1 MTSSIISR
9 LAPSVEYQ
17 TVISKPNHLY
27 LWWWFDIIACI
38 NNCRCSW
45 TRYYASFYYL
55 SIHIKQSK
63 ANRGNFTSAI
73 LHKTISSIFPT
84 QITAVSGNLLTIN
97 VIAMTSYYN
106 KTLTKLGFRS
116 HHYNSAVDALSYKLY
131 GEFLRNIMIPSASL
145 IEYMHYLYPNYDKE
159 EYNAVHLRFGGDL
172 ADVPVFVEF
181 LPLKS
186 FPLIL
191 RCIKQLPQPKKLYVA
206 SDSVKMK
213 MRLAKRLTQY
223 SLIYSKNQTIPADTQ
238 MMQNSLVSYATF
250 SAVAE
255 LYILGHGKH
264 CVMTTRSTYSLA
276 MCALTGKKPIIIE
289 PKLQICDNETYS
301 IFIKFR
307 VSYITIMIPFVQS

>member
-1 MTSSIISR
+1 MWNIKQSFPNQIIYICDDGSR
-9 LAPSVEYQ
+9 L
-17 TVISKPNHLY
+17 L
-27 LWWWFDIIACI
+27 LDIRIVDAHELA
-38 NNCRCSW
+38 
-45 TRYYASFYYL
+45 YYASFYYL
-55 SIHIKQSK
+55 SVYERLSSD
-63 ANRGNFTSAI
+63 NRANFTSAI
-73 LHKTISSIFPT
+73 LNSTISSIFPT

-97 VIAMTSYYN
+97 MIAMTSYYN
-106 KTLTKLGFRS
+106 NTLTKLGFRS
-116 HHYNSAVDALSYKLY
+116 HHHNSAIDELTYNLY

-145 IEYMHYLYPNYDKE
+145 REYMHYLYPNYERE
-159 EYNAVHLRFGGDL
+159 EYNAVHLRFGGNL
-172 ADVPVFVEF
+172 ADVPVFIEF

-191 RCIKQLPQPKKLYVA
+191 QCIKQLPQPKKLYVA

-213 MRLAKRLTQY
+213 MRLAKNLTQY

-276 MCALTGKKPIIIE
+276 MCALTGQKPIIIE

-307 VSYITIMIPFVQS
+307 VSYTIIMMT